1 MLKKFIL
8 AVFTLIMVV
17 LLVACDNSQ
26 DLDKDVM
33 VIKESVFSEETQ
45 KILEIINEEIVFFDY
60 KIDETV
66 KSMSIDIWTCE
77 DGKWVN
83 SGKSYGNVKSSQGQI
98 AIKIDDDS
106 YDIITIEEDGHTT
119 SSYNSVVDF
128 TNWKMLS
135 SHHLSDVTEIKLNK
149 EILLF
154 TKLATDEN
162 NISLEFDDFRNNSYE
177 AGVAVT
183 VTFYDKSVD

>member
-1 MLKKFIL
+1 MKKFIL
-8 AVFTLIMVV
+8 IVFTMIMVV
-17 LLVACDNSQ
+17 FLVACDNSQ

-45 KILEIINEEIVFFDY
+45 EILEIINEDIVFFDY

-83 SGKSYGNVKSSQGQI
+83 SGKTYENVKSSDGRI
-98 AIKIDDDS
+98 AIKINNDS
-106 YDIITIEEDGHTT
+106 YDVITIEEDGHTT

-128 TNWKMLS
+128 SDYKMIS
-135 SHHLSDVTEIKLNK
+135 SHHLSDVTEIKTDE

-162 NISLEFDDFRNNSYE
+162 NISLEFDDFRNNSYDT
-177 AGVAVT
+177 GVAIT
-183 VTFYDKSVD
+183 VTFSDKSVD